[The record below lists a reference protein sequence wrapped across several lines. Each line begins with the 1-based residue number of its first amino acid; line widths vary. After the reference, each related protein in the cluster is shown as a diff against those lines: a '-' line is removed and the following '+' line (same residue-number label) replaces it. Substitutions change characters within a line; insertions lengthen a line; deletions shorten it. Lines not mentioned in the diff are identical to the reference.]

1 MLEHVQGVC
10 STAAVDYWTVLSLTE
25 IFGSIVCW
33 NMYKVCSTAAVD
45 YWTVLSQKYLDE
57 FCANSAATKLI
68 WNSSASSLV
77 LFSLLYNIYGQK
89 LLLHL
94 CN

>member
-1 MLEHVQGVC
+1 MINIWKHCVLEHVQG
-10 STAAVDYWTVLSLTE
+10 
-25 IFGSIVCW
+25 
-33 NMYKVCSTAAVD
+33 VCSTAAVD

-77 LFSLLYNIYGQK
+77 LFSLLYNIYGQQ

>member
-1 MLEHVQGVC
+1 VLEHVQG
-10 STAAVDYWTVLSLTE
+10 
-25 IFGSIVCW
+25 
-33 NMYKVCSTAAVD
+33 VCSTAAVD

-77 LFSLLYNIYGQK
+77 FHYFTIYLGK
-89 LLLHL
+89 H
-94 CN
+94 CYYIYIAK